1 MPRVSPIRT
10 ACFISR
16 TSVKGLPS
24 GEGGGGRGHG
34 FFTASEHVLEHPPP
48 ERPDELAHLPLT
60 NATPFI
66 YLV

>member
-24 GEGGGGRGHG
+24 GGGGGRGHG
-34 FFTASEHVLEHPPP
+34 FFTASEQVLEHPPP

>member
-24 GEGGGGRGHG
+24 VGGGGEGARIFHSQR
-34 FFTASEHVLEHPPP
+34 ASSREHPPP